1 MTDTE
6 IFTLCLGFILGC
18 QLMLAVHLVGNYL
31 DARRDREAAE
41 AALTQALKQHAVRD
55 WRDALTVRERA

>member
-1 MTDTE
+1 MTDNE

-31 DARRDREAAE
+31 DARRDRHAAE
-41 AALTQALKQHAVRD
+41 VALARALKQQAVAD
-55 WRDALTVRERA
+55 WRDALTVRERM

>member
-41 AALTQALKQHAVRD
+41 AALAQAMKRHAVRA
-55 WRDALTVRERA
+55 WRDALAVRERA